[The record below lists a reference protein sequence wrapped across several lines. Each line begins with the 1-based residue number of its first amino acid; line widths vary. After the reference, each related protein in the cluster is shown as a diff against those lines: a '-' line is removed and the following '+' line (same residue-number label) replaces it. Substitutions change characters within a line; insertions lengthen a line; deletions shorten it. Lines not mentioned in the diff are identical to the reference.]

1 VDFDIVIIGSGFGGA
16 ITALRMA
23 EKKCRVLVLE
33 RGRKWDR
40 TTYPRKIDDPWIWS
54 HVRPE
59 IYNGWLD
66 LRVFKGMSVA
76 QGAGIGGGSLIYAN
90 ISRVPPKSSFANRW
104 PTAITYE
111 GLVPYFR
118 TVGQM
123 LEVRE
128 VPVGQMTPRMQLM
141 LDAAQSVG
149 DSHRF
154 ERLDLAV
161 SFDDHFDIKFDIEPN
176 PNNTTIRPNKY
187 GADQGTCV
195 HLGECD
201 IGCRVYAKNTLDKNY
216 LPLAVKHGAQVRPLH
231 LVNLIEPVSGGYCV
245 YFDRL
250 EEGSR
255 VPGKVTAA
263 RVIVAGG
270 SLGSTELLLRCRK
283 EGKLPRLSS
292 SLGRNWSSNGDF
304 LTPAW
309 HQCRDIWADRGPTI
323 GSAINYL
330 DGSQKDR
337 VFWIQDGG
345 IPNLLGKFFEAVQH
359 VRRTSKSDRHWA
371 DELAPR
377 SSKHALLRLM
387 SRWDLFR
394 HIMPWFAQGVDAG
407 NAELFLDANGSLDMK
422 WSLSES
428 LLLFKEIADKHHELA
443 RATGGFPIP
452 LPGWSLEKDLIT
464 PHALGGCNMGE
475 TEKEGVVDHK
485 GEVFGHPGLYVA
497 DGAIV
502 PRALGVNPSRTIG
515 ALAERIADLM
525 PPCRQA

>member
-1 VDFDIVIIGSGFGGA
+1 MDFDIVIIGSGFGGA

-40 TTYPRKIDDPWIWS
+40 TTYPRRIDDPWIWS
-54 HVRPE
+54 HARPE
-59 IYNGWLD
+59 KYNGWLD

-76 QGAGIGGGSLIYAN
+76 QGAGVGGGSLIYAN
-90 ISRVPPKSSFANRW
+90 ISRVPPKSSFADRW
-104 PTAITYE
+104 PMQITYDN
-111 GLVPYFR
+111 LQPYYKI
-118 TVGQM
+118 VGEM

-128 VPVGQMTPRMQLM
+128 VPIGQMTPRMQLM

-149 DSHRF
+149 HSHRF

-161 SFDDHFDIKFDIEPN
+161 RFNEAFNINFDIEPD
-176 PNNTTIRPNKY
+176 PNNTTIKPNQY
-187 GADQGTCV
+187 GAEQGTCV

-216 LPLAVKHGAQVRPLH
+216 LPLAEKHGAEIRPLH
-231 LVNLIEPVSGGYCV
+231 LVHAIEPIPSGYCV

-250 EEGSR
+250 EGGSR
-255 VPGKVTAA
+255 VPGKLTAT
-263 RVIVAGG
+263 RVVVAGG

-283 EGKLPRLSS
+283 EGTLPHLSGF
-292 SLGRNWSSNGDF
+292 LGKNWSSNGDF

-309 HQCRDIWADRGPTI
+309 HQCRDVWADRGPTI

-330 DGSQKDR
+330 DGSQKDQ

-345 IPNLLGKFFEAVQH
+345 IPNVLGKFFEAVQH
-359 VRRTSKSDRHWA
+359 VRKTSKPDRHWA
-371 DELAPR
+371 DDLAPR
-377 SSKHALLRLM
+377 SSKHHLLRFM
-387 SRWDLFR
+387 SRWDFFR

-407 NAELFLDANGSLDMK
+407 NGELFLDADGSLDMK
-422 WSLSES
+422 WDLTDSLA
-428 LLLFKEIADKHHELA
+428 LFEDIAAKHKQLA
-443 RATGGFPIP
+443 NGTGGFPIP
-452 LPGWSLEKDLIT
+452 LPGWSFEKDLIT
-464 PHALGGCNMGE
+464 PHPLGGCNMGDS
-475 TEKEGVVDHK
+475 EKGGVVDHK

-525 PPCRQA
+525 PPSSQA